1 MKSLLGYI
9 MVIEKALESDDLTY
23 RLHGSFIASRYAE
36 DRTGQNL
43 TVRNVGIG
51 QFSMPLVSRPC
62 TARNL
67 CSRGT
72 HRHLILSFTCH

>member
-1 MKSLLGYI
+1 MKLLLGYI
-9 MVIEKALESDDLTY
+9 MVIEKAVESEDLTY
-23 RLHGSFIASRYAE
+23 RLHDSFIASRYAE

-43 TVRNVGIG
+43 TVRNVGMG
-51 QFSMPLVSRPC
+51 QFFNAAYRASI

-72 HRHLILSFTCH
+72 HRHLIQK